1 MKAERVAL
9 YLRVSTTGQTVEN
22 QRRELVAV
30 AERRGWR
37 VVKVFEDAG
46 VSGAKGEDR
55 RPGLRDMMADARRRR
70 FDRVAVWSVDR
81 LGRSTA
87 QVAVTL
93 SELDAA
99 GVRFYA
105 DKEGIDSGT
114 PHGRAMLQMAAVFGE
129 LEREMIRERVLAGL
143 SRAKA
148 QGRKLGRPVA
158 GREAEARKLRAEGLT
173 MRAIAARLGISVG
186 LVHRYLSAASEVAA
200 A

>member
-1 MKAERVAL
+1 MKSERVAL

-22 QRRELVAV
+22 QRRDLEAV
-30 AERRGWR
+30 AERRGWKS
-37 VVKVFEDAG
+37 VTVYEDAG
-46 VSGAKGEDR
+46 VSGAKGEDQ
-55 RPGLRDMMADARRRR
+55 RPGLRSLMADAGRRR

-87 QVAVTL
+87 QVAVAL
-93 SELDAA
+93 LELEAA

-129 LEREMIRERVLAGL
+129 LEREMIRERVIAGL

-148 QGRKLGRPVA
+148 QGRKLGRPAA
-158 GREAEARKLRAEGLT
+158 GREAEARKLRKRGLS
-173 MRAIAARLGISVG
+173 MRAIAAELGVSVG
-186 LVHRYLSAASEVAA
+186 LVHRYVSAG
-200 A
+200 